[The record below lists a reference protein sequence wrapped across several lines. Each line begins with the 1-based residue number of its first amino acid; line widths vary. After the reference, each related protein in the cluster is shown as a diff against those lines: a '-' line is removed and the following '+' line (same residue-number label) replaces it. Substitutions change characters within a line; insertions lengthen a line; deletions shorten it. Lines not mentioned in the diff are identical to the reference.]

1 MIFVFSQIVSLVSI
15 LVLSQILNC
24 CANIV
29 TKANCQS
36 LNMAI
41 TPPKIGK
48 QAIIIAARANK

>member
-1 MIFVFSQIVSLVSI
+1 MIFVVSQIVSLVSI

-29 TKANCQS
+29 AKANCQS